1 MAGSIDHV
9 KLVQRVATLVA
20 VALLAAACTSSSVPE
35 STTTSSTLTP
45 LTVAVTTALTPT
57 TVADTTTTTQPLSTL
72 TPPDYAIVD
81 RAETEAPGDT
91 VVVLLDDE
99 SYTSLTDID
108 LYDIIAEVVDLF
120 PPISVLH
127 IVDNAGAVNTVANPE
142 ATADEIALI
151 EDNYFARLDNG
162 FRITYLGPFA
172 ASGTAI
178 LGS

>member
-1 MAGSIDHV
+1 VA
-9 KLVQRVATLVA
+9 QRTGILIA
-20 VALLAAACTSSSVPE
+20 VALIAAACTSDSAPE
-35 STTTSSTLTP
+35 STTSSSLTP
-45 LTVAVTTALTPT
+45 LTTSATITATSPT
-57 TVADTTTTTQPLSTL
+57 VVETTTTTQPLSTL

-81 RAETEAPGDT
+81 RVETDAPGDT

-99 SYTSLTDID
+99 TYTSLTDID

-120 PPISVLH
+120 PPISEMH
-127 IVDNAGAVNTVANPE
+127 IVDDVGAVNIVANPD
-142 ATADEIALI
+142 ATAEDIALI
-151 EDNYFARLDNG
+151 EDNYLVRLDNG

>member
-1 MAGSIDHV
+1 M
-9 KLVQRVATLVA
+9 
-20 VALLAAACTSSSVPE
+20 ALLAAACTSSSAPE
-35 STTTSSTLTP
+35 TTTSSSLTP
-45 LTVAVTTALTPT
+45 LTVAVTVTPT
-57 TVADTTTTTQPLSTL
+57 SPAEEETTTTTQPLSTL

-127 IVDNAGAVNTVANPE
+127 IVDDAGAVNTVANPE
-142 ATADEIALI
+142 ATADEIAQI

-162 FRITYLGPFA
+162 FKITYLGPFA